1 MANEIQLKYGTAI
14 TAQASATVPTTGMST
29 GTTTVLVNTPAGNC
43 AGAQAYQ
50 CYLNV
55 TTGPTTAATARLYC
69 AGTYSDTTPDIFD
82 SGSLSVAVPA
92 STAGVGEIPLG
103 ILYDP
108 DKYMVLKLGAESYTF
123 VASLVV
129 VPILAEAQ

>member
-1 MANEIQLKYGTAI
+1 MANELQLKYRSPI
-14 TAQASATVPTTGMST
+14 TAQASATVPTAGMSA
-29 GTTTVLVNTPAGNC
+29 GATTVLVNTPEGNC

-69 AGTYSDTTPDIFD
+69 AGAYSITNPGIFD

-92 STAGVGEIPLG
+92 STTGEIPLG

-108 DKYMVLKLGAESYTF
+108 DKYMTLKLGAENYGFT
-123 VASLVV
+123 ASLVV